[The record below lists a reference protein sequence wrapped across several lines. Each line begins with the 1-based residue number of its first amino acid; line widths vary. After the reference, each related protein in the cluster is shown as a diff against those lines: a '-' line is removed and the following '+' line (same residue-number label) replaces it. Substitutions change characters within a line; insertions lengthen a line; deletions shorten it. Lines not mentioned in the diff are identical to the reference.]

1 MGSFIFGTVS
11 ITFVRRCLTPSPFP
25 CLQAGVAALTQQT
38 ERGMVPS
45 DSARLALGCQKCF
58 NRPIA
63 RPNAEWITAH
73 TLWWSRTR
81 PHNADSWWII

>member
-38 ERGMVPS
+38 DCVVWS
-45 DSARLALGCQKCF
+45 LATPRAWRFGC
-58 NRPIA
+58 
-63 RPNAEWITAH
+63 
-73 TLWWSRTR
+73 
-81 PHNADSWWII
+81 